1 MFPQFLHQFSI
12 VSSYCPSDSSK
23 IVEIWVHMSAM
34 NAPVMTYRPGVAPS
48 PAEEP
53 QSIEKTL
60 ELLSASFGPSPL
72 EDLAVLRTCL
82 PALTDVSANSVQY
95 QRLLE
100 LFFIRTQKLTA
111 DLKPRLRDASLPL
124 AREIRH
130 IARDLGDAFKAVAGG
145 YRWVLA
151 NLGQRG
157 AVPAQNDPARLMGRA
172 MKCLAEQLEI
182 AALISAPQP
191 GGVWHAAFQLFLE
204 VQRQEASSAPGPEA
218 AQVFREMLALSACQP
233 ESLSAEE
240 VVMVA
245 EYLGL
250 FAAAVTISENP
261 PAAPEADQSLHWF
274 EVEHDHAPYAYNRRT
289 PTFGGD
295 QVLYFSCAGLA
306 EVADGHIRALENG
319 FPPVDLRLP
328 PAAAEPR
335 FLALLQRL
343 RQVWQEAP
351 KRMQPR
357 RKNNY
362 RLQLCPGFDTFWRL
376 MEQADQGIP
385 VLDVGLVSDWMV
397 INESPAGYALMHVSG
412 DVSNLHNGSVVA
424 VRTKAG
430 QPWEVCVVR
439 WMSSENPEHIE
450 LGLQIV
456 AQGAQPIRVAF
467 RGVKNP
473 ELQRALMLEPMAALR
488 PHKAILTVAGTCR
501 SRRFLIVAGTN
512 KTYVAQGNML
522 SLDMQTGYVELF
534 QFEHD
539 PYPI

>member
-1 MFPQFLHQFSI
+1 
-12 VSSYCPSDSSK
+12 
-23 IVEIWVHMSAM
+23 M
-34 NAPVMTYRPGVAPS
+34 NAPTLTYRQGVAPTG
-48 PAEEP
+48 ET

-60 ELLSASFGPSPL
+60 ELLSAPFGPSPQ

-82 PALTDVSANSVQY
+82 PALADAASNSGQY
-95 QRLLE
+95 QRLLD
-100 LFFIRTQKLTA
+100 LFFIRAQKLTV

-130 IARDLGDAFKAVAGG
+130 IARDLGDAFKAIAGG
-145 YRWVLA
+145 YRWVQA

-157 AVPAQNDPARLMGRA
+157 TTPQNDPQRLMGRA

-182 AALISAPQP
+182 AALIAAPQP
-191 GGVWHAAFQLFLE
+191 GGVWHAAFQLYLE
-204 VQRQEASSAPGPEA
+204 VQQTQEAAPGPNA
-218 AQVFREMLALSACQP
+218 GHVFREMLALSACQP

-240 VVMVA
+240 VARVA

-250 FAAAVTISENP
+250 FAAAVTISDVAPET
-261 PAAPEADQSLHWF
+261 PEADQSLHWMD
-274 EVEHDHAPYAYNRRT
+274 VGHDHAPYAYNRRAPSYGT
-289 PTFGGD
+289 D

-306 EVADGHIRALENG
+306 AVVDGHIRALENG
-319 FPPVDLRLP
+319 FPPADLRLP
-328 PAAAEPR
+328 PGAAEPSY
-335 FLALLQRL
+335 LALMQRL
-343 RQVWQEAP
+343 RQHWLEAP
-351 KRMQPR
+351 KRVHPR

-412 DVSNLHNGSVVA
+412 DVNGLNNGSVVA

-430 QPWEVCVVR
+430 QPWEVCIVR

-473 ELQRALMLEPMAALR
+473 ELQRALMLEPMPALR
-488 PHKAILTVAGTCR
+488 PHKAILTVAGTSR
-501 SRRFLIVAGTN
+501 SRRFIIVAGTS

-534 QFEHD
+534 QYEHD
-539 PYPI
+539 PYPM